1 MKLIKV
7 LTLVSATFLMAC
19 NSTASTSTKVEST
32 STSIIEFTT
41 SVESETSDNISSTST
56 SSSISKSS
64 TSSVES
70 TSSSSSSTTSS
81 STETVA
87 DNELTINF
95 YNPTCNTMSTEVLD
109 KRLAAYMN
117 EVAGTTF
124 VSKIKNT
131 ACQMANNIPTNGEK
145 ILIIGSGSQAGSLEF
160 TFANDIKSVVITAQ
174 TYYKPWVDTW
184 SGDEPITYNN
194 VDTDSVLTVNN
205 HTVDLKP
212 TDDQPVE
219 KEHTETLNGKTLK
232 LSTSGEDK
240 SRVFIKAI
248 KFIY

>member
-1 MKLIKV
+1 MKLAKV
-7 LTLVSATFLMAC
+7 LLLVSATILMAC
-19 NSTASTSTKVEST
+19 SPTASTSESKERT
-32 STSIIEFTT
+32 P
-41 SVESETSDNISSTST
+41 
-56 SSSISKSS
+56 SSSVTS

-70 TSSSSSSTTSS
+70 TSENTSSISTSSSESSSSISSSSSSATSS
-81 STETVA
+81 SDAPVA

-109 KRLAAYMN
+109 ERLAAYMN

-131 ACQMANNIPTNGEK
+131 ACQMANDIPTNGDK
-145 ILIIGSGSQAGSLEF
+145 ILIIGSAKAAGSLEF

-174 TYYKPWVDTW
+174 TYCKAWVDTW
-184 SGDEPITYNN
+184 SGDEPVTYMN
-194 VDTDSVLTVNN
+194 VDANSVLTVNE

-212 TDDQPVE
+212 TDDQAVE
-219 KEHTETLNGKTLK
+219 KEHTEALNGKTLK
-232 LSTSGEDK
+232 LSTSGENN
-240 SRVFIKAI
+240 SRVFIKSI

>member
-1 MKLIKV
+1 MKLAKV
-7 LTLVSATFLMAC
+7 LLLVSATFLMAC
-19 NSTASTSTKVEST
+19 NSTASTSEPKEST
-32 STSIIEFTT
+32 PSS
-41 SVESETSDNISSTST
+41 SVESSL
-56 SSSISKSS
+56 
-64 TSSVES
+64 SVES
-70 TSSSSSSTTSS
+70 TSENTSSISTSSSESSSSIGSSSSTTTSS
-81 STETVA
+81 SEAPVA

-109 KRLAAYMN
+109 ERLAAYMN

-145 ILIIGSGSQAGSLEF
+145 ILIIGSGSAAGSLEF

-174 TYYKPWVDTW
+174 TYCKAWVDTW
-184 SGDEPITYNN
+184 SGDEPVTYMN
-194 VDTDSVLTVNN
+194 VDANSVLTVNE

-212 TDDQPVE
+212 TDDQAVE
-219 KEHTETLNGKTLK
+219 KEHAEALNGKTLK
-232 LSTSGEDK
+232 LSTSGENN
-240 SRVFIKAI
+240 SRVFIKSI